1 MARRKDL
8 RGPRK
13 VAAFLMTLDRS
24 AAADV
29 LKRLGDD
36 VVPEVVQA
44 LLEIDPKFD
53 PDELRRPLHAD
64 VAVAL
69 HRPDNLRPGNLRD
82 LEQLLDNSL
91 GKDKSASFLEHVR
104 RRRRLERPFA
114 AVESRPADR
123 IASALREESPA
134 VAALV
139 LAHLDPAQS
148 AAVLACFEAEQAR
161 EVVHRMAVLVPP
173 PYDVLLGLAEQL
185 ERQITELAPSPTTA
199 DTDRRLRTVAEMLSY
214 STADVEKG
222 VLESIRAADAAIA
235 KGIQEQMFTWEHLAD
250 VDRRSMQKILG
261 TVDTRTLSMALKA
274 SSPEVEANIVQN
286 LSSRVREMV
295 QEERELAGA
304 VPMSEVLAARDQI
317 LATVRAMI
325 ESGEFQPAKAGD
337 DLVT

>member
-1 MARRKDL
+1 MARRKEL
-8 RGPRK
+8 RGPHK
-13 VAAFLMTLDRS
+13 VAAFLMTLDRAS
-24 AAADV
+24 AAAI
-29 LKRLGDD
+29 LKRLGED

-53 PDELRRPLHAD
+53 ADELRKPLHAD
-64 VAVAL
+64 VAVAI
-69 HRPDNLRPGNLRD
+69 HRPNNLRPGNLRD
-82 LEQLLDNSL
+82 LEQLLENSL

-114 AVESRPADR
+114 AIEGRSADR
-123 IASALREESPA
+123 VASALLEESPA

-148 AAVLACFEAEQAR
+148 AAVLACFEAERAQ
-161 EVVHRMAVLVPP
+161 EVVRRMAVLVPP
-173 PYDVLLGLAEQL
+173 PYDVLLSLAEQL
-185 ERQITELAPSPTTA
+185 EKQISELAPGPTTA
-199 DTDRRLRTVAEMLSY
+199 DTDRRLRTVAEMLSF
-214 STADVEKG
+214 SPAEVERG
-222 VLESIRAADAAIA
+222 VLESLRATDADVA

-274 SSPEVEANIVQN
+274 CGPEVEANIVQN

-295 QEERELAGA
+295 AEERDLAGA

-317 LATVRAMI
+317 LASVRSMI